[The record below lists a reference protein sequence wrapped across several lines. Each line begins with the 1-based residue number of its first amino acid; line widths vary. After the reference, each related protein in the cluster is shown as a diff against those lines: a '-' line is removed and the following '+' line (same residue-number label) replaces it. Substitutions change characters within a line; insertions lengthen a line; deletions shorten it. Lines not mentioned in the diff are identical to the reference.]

1 MFVGQIPL
9 FAAKPR
15 PQEAFD
21 QGEEP
26 LPVPRVT
33 QMSAMRLGPRV
44 AIGPKKGGSH
54 GGVPSSLD
62 GLYWKLRKS
71 WMTGTRYPPF

>member
-44 AIGPKKGGSH
+44 AIGPKKGEAMAGCQARWMVYTGNSENH
-54 GGVPSSLD
+54 G
-62 GLYWKLRKS
+62 
-71 WMTGTRYPPF
+71 

>member
-1 MFVGQIPL
+1 MN
-9 FAAKPR
+9 AEPR

-33 QMSAMRLGPRV
+33 QMSAMRLGP
-44 AIGPKKGGSH
+44 GPWRNRTKKGGKPWRGAKQAGWFILETPTNH
-54 GGVPSSLD
+54 G
-62 GLYWKLRKS
+62 
-71 WMTGTRYPPF
+71 